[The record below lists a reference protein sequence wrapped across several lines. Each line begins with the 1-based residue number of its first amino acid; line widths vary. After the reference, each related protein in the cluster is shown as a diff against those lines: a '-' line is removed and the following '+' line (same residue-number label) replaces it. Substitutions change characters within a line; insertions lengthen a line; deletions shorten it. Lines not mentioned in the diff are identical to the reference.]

1 LSSKHVERRLA
12 AILAADVAGSCRL
25 IGIDE
30 EGTLA
35 QLKALRKTLFDP
47 KVTDHRGRIV
57 KNTGDGALVE
67 FASVVDAVR
76 CADEIQRSV
85 AEQNTD
91 VPQDKRI
98 EFRIGIHVGDI
109 IIADDDIFGDGVN
122 IAVRLEGIAEP
133 GGICISDDAHRQVRG
148 KVESTLEDMGSQSLK
163 NIAEPMRAWR
173 VSGAPTVAMTAD
185 RAATDKPSIAV
196 LPFDNMGSGE
206 EQQYFGDGISDD
218 IITELSRFRQLR
230 VVARNSSFQF
240 RGPNVDVGRVS
251 RELGILYVLEGSVR
265 RLGNRIRI
273 TAQLVDASSGHH
285 VWADRFDRPLEELF
299 DVQDQV
305 VRTIVGTLV
314 GRLQAD
320 RADRAKRKPPTS
332 LVAYECVLR
341 GDALPVFDAA
351 NEAEARRLFKRAIEL
366 DPEYA
371 KPYALLAFAF
381 CREWDSDMSGSD
393 AALDQ
398 ALALAKRA
406 VELDDGQETC
416 LAALGFVQ
424 MCRSSFDLAE
434 HYYTRALALNPNN
447 PTVLAN
453 LGGLYVCLGDPAKGM
468 DYLKEAKVVDPFFA
482 PKWYWGQ
489 VGRAYFVTHQYDD
502 AIAAFARYPSTRVWG
517 LAYLAACYALTGNID
532 RSKHH
537 AAEVLRLMP
546 EFSIS
551 RYVSKELYRLSS
563 DRKHL
568 TDALRKAGLPE

>member
-1 LSSKHVERRLA
+1 MSSEHVERRLA

-47 KVTDHRGRIV
+47 KIAEHHGRVV

-67 FASVVDAVR
+67 FASPVDAVR
-76 CADEIQRSV
+76 CADEIQRGM
-85 AEQNTD
+85 AEQNAD

-109 IIADDDIFGDGVN
+109 VIADDDIFGDGVN
-122 IAVRLEGIAEP
+122 IAVRLESLAEP
-133 GGICISDDAHRQVRG
+133 GGILVSGNCYDYVRNKVKVGFDDIGAH
-148 KVESTLEDMGSQSLK
+148 TLK
-163 NIAEPMRAWR
+163 NIAEPVRAYR
-173 VSGAPTVAMTAD
+173 VSGTPTVAMTAD
-185 RAATDKPSIAV
+185 RAATDKPSVAV
-196 LPFDNMGSGE
+196 LPFDNMSSGE

-230 VVARNSSFQF
+230 VVARNSSFRF

-251 RELGILYVLEGSVR
+251 RELGIQYILEGSVR

-273 TAQLVDASSGHH
+273 TAQLIDASTGHH

-299 DVQDQV
+299 EVQDQV

-371 KPYALLAFAF
+371 KPYALLAFAL
-381 CREWDSDMSGSD
+381 CREWFVDLSGSD

-398 ALALAKRA
+398 ALTLAKRA

-416 LAALGFVQ
+416 LAALGWVH
-424 MCRSSFDLAE
+424 MHRHSYDLAV

-453 LGGLYVCLGDPAKGM
+453 LGDLYVHLGEPAKGM

-482 PKWYWGQ
+482 PKWYWLP
-489 VGRAYFVTHQYDD
+489 VGRAYFVTHQYDE
-502 AIAAFARYPSTRVWG
+502 AIAAFARFPNTRVWG
-517 LAYLAACYALTGNID
+517 PAYLAACYALTGNID
-532 RSKHH
+532 RSNHH

-551 RYVSKELYRLSS
+551 RYVSKEPFRLSS

>member
-1 LSSKHVERRLA
+1 M
-12 AILAADVAGSCRL
+12 GSCRL

-47 KVTDHRGRIV
+47 KIAEHHGRVV

-67 FASVVDAVR
+67 FASPVDAVR
-76 CADEIQRSV
+76 CADEIQRGM
-85 AEQNTD
+85 AEQNAN

-109 IIADDDIFGDGVN
+109 IIGDDDIFGDGVN
-122 IAVRLEGIAEP
+122 IAARLETLAEP
-133 GGICISDDAHRQVRG
+133 GGILVSGTAYDYVRNKVKVGFDDIGAH
-148 KVESTLEDMGSQSLK
+148 TLK
-163 NIAEPMRAWR
+163 NIAEPVRAYR
-173 VSGAPTVAMTAD
+173 VSGTPTVAMTAD

-196 LPFDNMGSGE
+196 LPFDNMSGGE

-240 RGPNVDVGRVS
+240 RGPNVDVARVG

-341 GDALPVFDAA
+341 GDALPVYDAA
-351 NEAEARRLFKRAIEL
+351 NEAEARRLLKRAIEL

-381 CREWDSDMSGSD
+381 CREWYLDMSGSSD

-416 LAALGFVQ
+416 LAALGWVH
-424 MCRSSFDLAE
+424 MHRHSYDLAE

-447 PTVLAN
+447 PTVRAN
-453 LGGLYVCLGDPAKGM
+453 LGDLYLRLGDPAKCL
-468 DYLKEAKVVDPFFA
+468 DYFKEAKVIDPFFA
-482 PKWYWGQ
+482 PEWYWGP

-502 AIAAFARYPSTRVWG
+502 AIAAFARYPSARFWG

-551 RYVSKELYRLSS
+551 RYVPKELYRLSS